1 MLAGARFLA
10 FATTLSGFVR
20 RDRGPGLADSVGRRP
35 LAMLAVTTIWFP
47 RFLLS
52 SGEGATVML
61 AGAVPYTLVV
71 LMLLEW
77 LVEPRLFRRKRY
89 NPILLVLVAVAM
101 VDWLGFFGLLIA
113 PPVAAAVQILGS
125 QFLAYR
131 AISTTVAVDVSPRA
145 LAQQLATLR
154 ARMADAEG
162 VSEETQAVVARLDA
176 LVEQARAAR
185 GSAVR
190 PCQRARRLLDE
201 NRT

>member
-1 MLAGARFLA
+1 MLAGAAL
-10 FATTLSGFVR
+10 
-20 RDRGPGLADSVGRRP
+20 
-35 LAMLAVTTIWFP
+35 
-47 RFLLS
+47 
-52 SGEGATVML
+52 
-61 AGAVPYTLVV
+61 YTLVV

-154 ARMADAEG
+154 AGWRMPKG
-162 VSEETQAVVARLDA
+162 CPRRRKRSW
-176 LVEQARAAR
+176 R
-185 GSAVR
+185 GSMHSSS
-190 PCQRARRLLDE
+190 RRGRSSDP
-201 NRT
+201 RSSVPAGTAAAG